1 MKQLLL
7 TFFAIILCY
16 SLFFDSETAPS
27 SADEL
32 NYIYEKASPGIYSV
46 KDTFSLDAENVQAHC
61 LPQSEKTRCFR
72 RF

>member
-7 TFFAIILCY
+7 TFFAFILCY
-16 SLFFDSETAPS
+16 SLFFDSETASS

-32 NYIYEKASPGIYSV
+32 NYIYEKASPGIYSA
-46 KDTFSLDAENVQAHC
+46 KDTFSRAPENVQAHC
-61 LPQSEKTRCFR
+61 LLPSEKSRCFR